1 MQTLDCTEN
10 MIYGRWHLDSD
21 GGHSLGSREEGG
33 RNANCI
39 TDASGQSGPHERG
52 HSRTVRPPRHDP
64 RDPNCCGTRRGD
76 WDIRPGQYRSR
87 SPRQH
92 QPRPAR
98 SRIGAAGVLVL
109 IRCPAAA
116 TVTAA
121 KFRRSP
127 PAAQARLHAERGMAG
142 SPASRTATSGASQAQ
157 HRYVASGERLQQEE
171 DVNRNR
177 TAGPVICDRRGCRSR
192 WRRSDAA
199 NGLAWAGPR

>member
-1 MQTLDCTEN
+1 MPTLDCTEN

-21 GGHSLGSREEGG
+21 GGHSLGSREGGG

-39 TDASGQSGPHERG
+39 TERPARAD
-52 HSRTVRPPRHDP
+52 HTNADTVARCGR
-64 RDPNCCGTRRGD
+64 RGTTQEAANCCGTRRGD

-87 SPRQH
+87 SPRRH

-98 SRIGAAGVLVL
+98 SRIEAAGVLVL

-127 PAAQARLHAERGMAG
+127 PGAQTRLHAERGMAG
-142 SPASRTATSGASQAQ
+142 SPASRTATSGAPQAQ

-177 TAGPVICDRRGCRSR
+177 TAGPVICGRRGCRSR

-199 NGLAWAGPR
+199 NGPAWAGPR